1 MLLDEYI
8 QNFLIYLQTQRRYS
22 ERTVITYRK
31 SLEKYLATLAGD
43 NKKTAGNHSKAVGNN
58 PNYVGNTL
66 GNPSASQ
73 KIPTEAPSA
82 PLETFTEMSVKN
94 FVWDLKIRQKLAPTS
109 ICEHLAALKSF
120 GKYLVRSKIL
130 QKNPAE
136 TIPMPKRPK
145 RLVNILGQKDLAE
158 EKFPELENPTLQQIR
173 ARLLLELIYGSGL
186 RISECQNITW
196 NSIDTHSKLVR
207 VIGKGSKER
216 IVPITDTL
224 ISWLEKFKITE
235 IEAGHSPTTAG
246 FVFLSEDGKPY
257 GIRTLRNDIH
267 DLLRSIGW
275 EGKAS
280 PHVLRHSFATH
291 LLENGAE
298 IMSVKEMLG
307 HSNIS
312 TTQVYTHVNAERLRE
327 AFKKT
332 HPRA

>member
-31 SLEKYLATLAGD
+31 SLEKYCTSI
-43 NKKTAGNHSKAVGNN
+43 AGNGPATKNA
-58 PNYVGNTL
+58 TQEA
-66 GNPSASQ
+66 SAT
-73 KIPTEAPSA
+73 KPV
-82 PLETFTEMSVKN
+82 PLAAFSEMSIKN
-94 FVWDLKIRQKLAPTS
+94 FVWDLKIKQKLAPTS

-136 TIPMPKRPK
+136 AVPMPKRPK
-145 RLVNILGQKDLAE
+145 RLVSILGQKDLAE
-158 EKFPELENPTLQQIR
+158 EKFPELENPTLPQIR

-186 RISECQNITW
+186 RISECQSLHW
-196 NSIDTHSKLVR
+196 NQLRTKERIVR
-207 VIGKGSKER
+207 VIGKGNKER

-224 ISWLEKFKITE
+224 ISWLEQFRAAE
-235 IEAGHSPTTAG
+235 IEAGHAPSETSY
-246 FVFLSEDGKPY
+246 VFLSEDGKPFA
-257 GIRTLRNDIH
+257 IRTLRNDIH

-312 TTQVYTHVNAERLRE
+312 TTQVYTHVNAERLRA

>member
-1 MLLDEYI
+1 MLLNEYI

-22 ERTVITYRK
+22 ERTVETYRK
-31 SLEKYLATLAGD
+31 SLEKY
-43 NKKTAGNHSKAVGNN
+43 HSMLVGNGRSAQSDIAN
-58 PNYVGNTL
+58 NVTL
-66 GNPSASQ
+66 DTFS
-73 KIPTEAPSA
+73 
-82 PLETFTEMSVKN
+82 ETNVKN
-94 FVWDLKIRQKLAPTS
+94 FVWDLKIKQKLAPTS

-130 QKNPAE
+130 NKNPAE
-136 TIPMPKRPK
+136 AVPMPKRPK
-145 RLVNILGQKDLAE
+145 RLVSFLGQKDLAE
-158 EKFPELENPTLQQIR
+158 EKFPELPENPTLKQIR

-186 RISECQNITW
+186 RISECQSLCW
-196 NSIDTHSKLVR
+196 NQLQIKERLVR
-207 VIGKGSKER
+207 IIGKGNKER
-216 IVPITDTL
+216 IVPITDAL
-224 ISWLEKFKITE
+224 ITWLEQFRAAE
-235 IEAGHSPTTAG
+235 IEAGHAPSITSP
-246 FVFLSEDGKPY
+246 VFLSKNGKPY
-257 GIRTLRNDIH
+257 DVRTLRNDIH
-267 DLLRSIGW
+267 DLLREIGW

-312 TTQVYTHVNAERLRE
+312 TTQIYTHVNAERLRE

>member
-31 SLEKYLATLAGD
+31 SLEKYLSILAGNGSRD
-43 NKKTAGNHSKAVGNN
+43 ANVTRNAAQAAS
-58 PNYVGNTL
+58 
-66 GNPSASQ
+66 SA
-73 KIPTEAPSA
+73 A
-82 PLETFTEMSVKN
+82 PLEAFSEMSVKN
-94 FVWDLKIRQKLAPTS
+94 FVWDLKIKQKLAPTS

-130 QKNPAE
+130 NKNPAE
-136 TIPMPKRPK
+136 AVPMPKRPK
-145 RLVNILGQKDLAE
+145 RLVSFLGQKDLAE
-158 EKFPELENPTLQQIR
+158 EKFPELPENPTLQQIR

-186 RISECQNITW
+186 RISECQSLCW
-196 NSIDTHSKLVR
+196 NQLQIKERLVR
-207 VIGKGSKER
+207 VIGKGNKER

-224 ISWLEKFKITE
+224 ISWLEQFKVAE
-235 IEAGHSPTTAG
+235 IEAGHTPSITSY
-246 FVFLSEDGKPY
+246 VFLNEDGKPY
-257 GIRTLRNDIH
+257 DVRTLRNDIH

-312 TTQVYTHVNAERLRE
+312 TTQIYTHRSEERRVGKE
-327 AFKKT
+327 C
-332 HPRA
+332 

>member
-22 ERTVITYRK
+22 ERTVETYRK
-31 SLEKYLATLAGD
+31 SLEKFQSMLAGND
-43 NKKTAGNHSKAVGNN
+43 ARNSATQDDVKTTS
-58 PNYVGNTL
+58 
-66 GNPSASQ
+66 SA
-73 KIPTEAPSA
+73 E
-82 PLETFTEMSVKN
+82 PLEAFSESNVKN
-94 FVWDLKIRQKLAPTS
+94 FVWDLKIKQKLAPTS

-120 GKYLVRSKIL
+120 GKYLVRSKVL

-136 TIPMPKRPK
+136 AVPMPKRPK
-145 RLVNILGQKDLAE
+145 RLVSFLGQKDLSE
-158 EKFPELENPTLQQIR
+158 EKFPELPENPTLQQVR

-186 RISECQNITW
+186 RISECQSLHW
-196 NSIDTHSKLVR
+196 NQLQIKEKLVR
-207 VIGKGSKER
+207 VLGKGSKER
-216 IVPITDTL
+216 IVPITDVL
-224 ISWLEKFKITE
+224 ISWLEQFRAAE
-235 IEAGHSPTTAG
+235 IEAGHAPHATSY
-246 FVFLSEDGKPY
+246 VFLSEDGKPY
-257 GIRTLRNDIH
+257 DIRTLRKDIH
-267 DLLRSIGW
+267 DLLREIGW

-307 HSNIS
+307 HSSIS
-312 TTQVYTHVNAERLRE
+312 TTQIYTHVNAERLRE

>member
-31 SLEKYLATLAGD
+31 SLEKYCTSM
-43 NKKTAGNHSKAVGNN
+43 AGNGPANKNATHEATSAKA
-58 PNYVGNTL
+58 
-66 GNPSASQ
+66 
-73 KIPTEAPSA
+73 IPLAAFS
-82 PLETFTEMSVKN
+82 EMSVKN
-94 FVWDLKIRQKLAPTS
+94 FVWDLKIKQKLAPTS

-136 TIPMPKRPK
+136 AVPMPKRPK
-145 RLVNILGQKDLAE
+145 RLVSILGQKDLVE
-158 EKFPELENPTLQQIR
+158 EKFPELPENPKLPQIR
-173 ARLLLELIYGSGL
+173 ARFLLELIYGSGL
-186 RISECQNITW
+186 RISECQTLCW
-196 NSIDTHSKLVR
+196 NQLRTKERLVR
-207 VIGKGSKER
+207 VIGKGNKER
-216 IVPITDTL
+216 IVPITDSL
-224 ISWLEKFKITE
+224 ITWLEKFRAAE
-235 IEAGHSPTTAG
+235 IEAGHAPSETSY
-246 FVFLSEDGKPY
+246 VFLSEDGKPFSV
-257 GIRTLRNDIH
+257 RTLRNDIH
-267 DLLRSIGW
+267 DLLREIGW

>member
-31 SLEKYLATLAGD
+31 SLEKYCSSI
-43 NKKTAGNHSKAVGNN
+43 AGNVSAAEKKAV
-58 PNYVGNTL
+58 PL
-66 GNPSASQ
+66 GAFS
-73 KIPTEAPSA
+73 
-82 PLETFTEMSVKN
+82 EMSVKN
-94 FVWDLKIRQKLAPTS
+94 FVWDLKIKQKLAPTS

-120 GKYLVRSKIL
+120 GKYLVRSKVL

-136 TIPMPKRPK
+136 AVPMPKRPK
-145 RLVNILGQKDLAE
+145 RLVNVLGQKDLAE
-158 EKFPELENPTLQQIR
+158 EKFPELPENPKLPQIR
-173 ARLLLELIYGSGL
+173 ARFLLELIYGSGL
-186 RISECQNITW
+186 RISECQSLCW
-196 NSIDTHSKLVR
+196 NQLRTKERLVR
-207 VIGKGSKER
+207 VIGKGNKER
-216 IVPITDTL
+216 IVPITDSL
-224 ISWLEKFKITE
+224 ITWLEKFRAAE
-235 IEAGHSPTTAG
+235 IEAGHAPSETSY
-246 FVFLSEDGKPY
+246 VFLSEDGKPFSV
-257 GIRTLRNDIH
+257 RTLRNDIH
-267 DLLRSIGW
+267 DLLREIGW